1 MTIQDQFQAT
11 ERPLFSVP
19 RKSHL
24 LYGTALFLAVFAFG
38 ALGVVP
44 LAPDAADLP
53 VTMLSQDL
61 PAPALGDQID
71 RLAKQEQHY
80 IREEKI
86 RTGDSLASLLNRLGV
101 NDEAAVEFIKK
112 DKTAHSLM
120 QLRRD
125 KRVQAEISTDGELR
139 WLRTTLA
146 DNKSNKNDANNDAN
160 NDDRKDSNLIRN
172 LLIARQDGHFTAKE
186 ETAKLERRI
195 EMHTGDIKTSL
206 FAATD
211 AAKLPENVT
220 QQLIDMFNTNIDF
233 MYDLRRGDHFNI
245 VYETFWQDGEF
256 IRAGR
261 VLAGEF
267 VNGKNVYQSVWFD
280 EPGGEQ
286 GGGYFSFDGK
296 SLKKAFLKSP
306 LEFSRISSGFS
317 MRMHPISGQWKQ
329 HTGVDFAAATGTPI
343 RASGDG
349 TVAFVGG
356 KSGYGNL
363 VEIKHWA
370 NYTTAYAHMS
380 RFANGIR
387 TGSKVKQGDLIG
399 YVGSTGWATGPH
411 LHYEFRLNN
420 QAQDPMKMKIPTQQ
434 PLTGTELARFRQ
446 VAGEISHRFALLR
459 PEQALTQLAQ
469 LPKTTTARP

>member
-1 MTIQDQFQAT
+1 M
-11 ERPLFSVP
+11 
-19 RKSHL
+19 
-24 LYGTALFLAVFAFG
+24 FLAVSAFG
-38 ALGVVP
+38 AFGVAP

-53 VTMLSQDL
+53 VTLVSQDL
-61 PAPALGDQID
+61 PLPSISEQIEE
-71 RLAKQEQHY
+71 LANKEQHY

-101 NDEAAVEFIKK
+101 DDPEAAAFIKT
-112 DKTAHSLM
+112 DKTANMLM
-120 QLRRD
+120 QLRKD
-125 KRVQAEISTDGELR
+125 KRVQAEINSDGSLR
-139 WLRTTLA
+139 WLRTTLT
-146 DNKSNKNDANNDAN
+146 SNKADTDSQND
-160 NDDRKDSNLIRN
+160 KSSPVKT
-172 LLIARQDGHFTAKE
+172 LLIARQGENFTASE
-186 ETAKLERRI
+186 VSTKLERRI
-195 EMHTGDIKTSL
+195 EMHTSDIKSSL

-220 QQLIDMFNTNIDF
+220 QQIVDMFNTNIDF

-267 VNGKNVYQSVWFD
+267 VNGKNTYQSVWFD
-280 EPGGEQ
+280 EPGMEQ
-286 GGGYFSFDGK
+286 GGGYYTFDGK

-317 MRMHPISGQWKQ
+317 MRVHPISGQWKQ
-329 HTGVDFAAATGTPI
+329 HKGVDFAAATGTPI

-349 TVAFVGG
+349 TVEFIGG

-363 VEIKHWA
+363 VEIKHWS

-387 TGSKVKQGDLIG
+387 KGSKVKQGDLIG

-411 LHYEFRLNN
+411 LHYEFRVNN
-420 QAQDPMKMKIPTQQ
+420 QAQNPLTIKIPTQQ
-434 PLTGTELARFRQ
+434 PLTGSDLARFYQ
-446 VAGEISHRFALLR
+446 VAGEISHRFTLLR
-459 PEQALTQLAQ
+459 PEKQAQQMAQ
-469 LPKTTTARP
+469 LSKTGRNARP